1 MCSFIGTNPK
11 SGETGC
17 SRLVSEWNFVSYR
30 HSKKLCE
37 TNDSSQKGKK
47 KKGIN
52 IISGGPRGALV
63 IIEIKQGG
71 ETYSD

>member
-1 MCSFIGTNPK
+1 M
-11 SGETGC
+11 E
-17 SRLVSEWNFVSYR
+17 
-30 HSKKLCE
+30 LCE
-37 TNDSSQKGKK
+37 LSPLKKNCARQTIHRKKEKK